1 MSGYRLCQTKMAQ
14 RPYYIENISTN
25 IYSLEELCYYL
36 QHNVYLLDETIINEA
51 LCDWIRE
58 ELGLRQLYMRLYR
71 VLDGGGALI
80 DFLLPIFREIHY
92 LTHDEL
98 KELNQKLQRLD
109 HEPEVVRQKLKG
121 DYLIENK
128 KYINGI
134 RVYKNA
140 LSRAHEDKLGRQFTG
155 EIYHN
160 MGCAHMRMF
169 QYEEA
174 LECFRV
180 ACDSLPG
187 ENMKTDYLTAYYLTR
202 PYEKYRQ
209 EVRRMGGDQKMEQE
223 IVDRVQ
229 NVRSSVPRKD
239 GDEKEDYDAF
249 LEKLTREYH
258 NSTGL

>member
-1 MSGYRLCQTKMAQ
+1 MSGYRLCQTKMAE

-36 QHNVYLLDETIINEA
+36 QNNLYLLDDTIINEE

-58 ELGLRQLYMRLYR
+58 ELGLKQLYLRLYK
-71 VLDGGGALI
+71 VLDGGTSLA

-92 LTHDEL
+92 LTHDEFRV
-98 KELNQKLQRLD
+98 LNQKLIKLG
-109 HEPEVVRQKLKG
+109 HEPEVIRQKMKG
-121 DYLIENK
+121 DYLVENK

-134 RVYKNA
+134 RVYKA
-140 LSRAHEDKLGRQFTG
+140 AISKAREDKLGKQFTG

-174 LECFRV
+174 LECFRT
-180 ACDSLPG
+180 AYESLPS
-187 ENMKTDYLTAYYLTR
+187 ETMKRDYLTAFYLTK

-209 EVRRMGGDQKMEQE
+209 EVGRLGENEETERE
-223 IVDRVQ
+223 IAQRVQ
-229 NVRSSVPRKD
+229 VIRNSVPKPD
-239 GDEKEDYDAF
+239 KNEDFDKY
-249 LEKLTREYH
+249 LGTLTREYH